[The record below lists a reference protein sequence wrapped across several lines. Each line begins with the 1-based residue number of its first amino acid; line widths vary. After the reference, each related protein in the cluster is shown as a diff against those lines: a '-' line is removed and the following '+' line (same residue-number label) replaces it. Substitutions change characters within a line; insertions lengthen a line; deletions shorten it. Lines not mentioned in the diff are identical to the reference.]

1 MAVVGEDVEFQ
12 GVTGGGRAAVFWEAE
27 DSSVEGASGI
37 EIVNREV
44 DVEGGDAHC
53 DLLAIIIR

>member
-1 MAVVGEDVEFQ
+1 LAVVGEDIEFQ

-37 EIVNREV
+37 EIVNREG
-44 DVEGGDAHC
+44 DVEGG
-53 DLLAIIIR
+53 